1 VRSRLTVL
9 IEVPAG
15 IEALADRDARGTWPR
30 SVRLAR
36 VVNDVYAHP
45 THRGRL
51 AELSHDLVS
60 KSGGALASRRNGSLV
75 SMHLTPRLAAGLRA
89 LDQAQ
94 LQLEDPWWEGRPVA
108 WKDRD
113 AQERAFLSIRPL
125 GSLWKQVGRK
135 EKVKIQPKQRRT
147 LPVSVRFPPALYK
160 EVTAY
165 AERLGA
171 DRTYVIV
178 ECVRQ
183 TLEADR
189 AWKREWRKG
198 SGR

>member
-1 VRSRLTVL
+1 MRPRLTVL
-9 IEVPAG
+9 IELPAG
-15 IEALADRDARGTWPR
+15 IEALVDRDAQGVWPH
-30 SVRLAR
+30 SGRLAR
-36 VVNDVYAHP
+36 VVNDAYAHP
-45 THRGRL
+45 TQRNRL
-51 AELSHDLVS
+51 ADLCQGLVS
-60 KSGGALASRRNGSLV
+60 RSGGALASRRDGRLV
-75 SMHLTPRLAAGLRA
+75 SMHLTARLAVQLRA

-94 LQLEDPWWEGRPVA
+94 LQLRQPWWEDRPVS
-108 WKDRD
+108 WEDRD

-135 EKVKIQPKQRRT
+135 TVKIQPKARRT

-171 DRTYVIV
+171 DRTHVIV

-189 AWKREWRKG
+189 AWKREWRK
-198 SGR
+198 SGGE